1 MISCVNPKGDYR
13 IECITLVKN
22 KTKYRKTDL
31 QSRLLRIYLANF
43 TSQPTFHEMI
53 ISLEFFG
60 ELIIMFHVIC
70 FHSLVLGFDVC
81 TIWSGNIMQFYIFL
95 FSKTWNFLWIV
106 YLIFD
111 HIFQLGLCEHICPCH
126 AIYVDTRICMNWC
139 SPPTTLVL
147 WIKLKLSGIERR
159 K

>member
-1 MISCVNPKGDYR
+1 MISCVNPKGEYR

-70 FHSLVLGFDVC
+70 F
-81 TIWSGNIMQFYIFL
+81 T
-95 FSKTWNFLWIV
+95 
-106 YLIFD
+106 
-111 HIFQLGLCEHICPCH
+111 P
-126 AIYVDTRICMNWC
+126 
-139 SPPTTLVL
+139 
-147 WIKLKLSGIERR
+147 
-159 K
+159 